1 MADSENSR
9 TLPSRTHRNI
19 LSSVEEFLSHKSNP
33 PSPTPDDDPAVM
45 KWEIWQKAYTEFC
58 QLCRLQQHLERK
70 LLREVGEPYIQ
81 VEVPGIGSCS
91 VMSYRDI
98 ENVLPG
104 PSLAEARA
112 EANQRLKEH
121 YSIRELADEL
131 SGYTRA
137 LEAESEASEREG
149 IAALELWD
157 TPARSIYG
165 AVAKL
170 HALITLG
177 VLQPDCDEFPW
188 PPFRSVAADLLMILK
203 DTSLNPPCSG

>member
-19 LSSVEEFLSHKSNP
+19 LAAVEEFLSHKSNP
-33 PSPTPDDDPAVM
+33 PSSSPDDDPAVL

-58 QLCRLQQHLERK
+58 QLCRLQQHIERK
-70 LLREVGEPYIQ
+70 LLREVGEPYIEL
-81 VEVPGIGSCS
+81 EVPGMGTCS

-98 ENVLPG
+98 EKALPG

-112 EANQRLKEH
+112 EANKRLKEH
-121 YSIRELADEL
+121 YAVREFADEL
-131 SGYTRA
+131 NGYTRA

-149 IAALELWD
+149 EAAQALWD
-157 TPARSIYG
+157 TPARSVYG
-165 AVAKL
+165 AIAKL

-188 PPFRSVAADLLMILK
+188 PPFRSVAADLLTILK
-203 DTSLNPPCSG
+203 DANLSPPCEG